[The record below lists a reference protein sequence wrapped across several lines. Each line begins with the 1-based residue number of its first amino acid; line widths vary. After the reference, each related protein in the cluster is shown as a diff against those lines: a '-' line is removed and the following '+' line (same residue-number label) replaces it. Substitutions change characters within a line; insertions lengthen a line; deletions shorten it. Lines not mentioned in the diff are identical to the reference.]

1 MLRLPL
7 HHCYTVAATET
18 EDCVQELKHLIK
30 ELDLETQDVFLDSE
44 VVETLTIEMARSLRD
59 RGQQKSTG
67 ETRCIIRGFGTATNE
82 AQNALL
88 KIIEDP
94 AAGVYFFLVTPQPD
108 QLLETIR
115 SRALALD
122 NVCSTKLEPG
132 KLDDIAGEFIKSKS
146 LVDRLGAVGKLK
158 TRQEMRVFVQR
169 LSVTKIARN
178 HQGFGKALEQVA
190 DWGKDSG
197 ASVKLL
203 GQYLATELS
212 RSPKGK

>member
-1 MLRLPL
+1 MLTEPL
-7 HHCYTVAATET
+7 HHCYLIAANSVVSCVPHLQNQLQDTVLQANDFALDVDITET
-18 EDCVQELKHLIK
+18 
-30 ELDLETQDVFLDSE
+30 F
-44 VVETLTIEMARSLRD
+44 TIEMARDLRE
-59 RGQQKSTG
+59 RGQQKATG
-67 ETRCIIRGFGTATNE
+67 QKQCFIRGFDIATTE

-94 AAGVYFFLVTPQPD
+94 AVGVHFFLVTPQPD

-115 SRALALD
+115 SRTHLLD
-122 NVCSTKLEPG
+122 DVCSEEADSTAPDE
-132 KLDDIAGEFIKSKS
+132 ITEEFIKATS
-146 LVDRLGAVGKLK
+146 LPDRLAAVGKLQTK
-158 TRQEMRVFVQR
+158 QELRIFVQH
-169 LSVTKIARN
+169 LAKSEMAHK
-178 HQGFGKALEQVA
+178 HQRFGRALEQVT

>member
-1 MLRLPL
+1 MLELPL
-7 HHCYTVAATET
+7 HHCYTVAAGKT
-18 EDCVQELKHLIK
+18 EDCIRKLCQLVG
-30 ELDLETQDVFLDSE
+30 DLELENEQVFMDTE
-44 VVETLTIEMARSLRD
+44 VVETLTIEMARDLRE

-67 ETRCIIRGFGTATNE
+67 ETRCIIRGFDTATNE

-94 AAGVYFFLVTPQPD
+94 AEGVHFFLVTPQPD

-115 SRALALD
+115 SRALHFD
-122 NVCSTKLEPG
+122 GVCASSAE
-132 KLDDIAGEFIKSKS
+132 EE
-146 LVDRLGAVGKLK
+146 VDRVATAFMKAETLSARLAAVKDLK
-158 TRQEMRVFVQR
+158 TREELRALVRQ
-169 LSVTKIARN
+169 LAATDIARK
-178 HQGFGKALEQVA
+178 HTGLGEALEQVA